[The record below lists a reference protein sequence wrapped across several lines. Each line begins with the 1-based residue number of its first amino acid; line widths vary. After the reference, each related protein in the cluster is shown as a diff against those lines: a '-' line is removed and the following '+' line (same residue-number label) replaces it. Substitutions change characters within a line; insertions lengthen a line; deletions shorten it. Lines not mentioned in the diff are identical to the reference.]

1 MLRTTYHH
9 LSCSYPHFVLIISFH
24 AYPIC
29 TGTRETFNAF
39 TSFSLHVPLT
49 GRREACRRNST
60 TKVGG
65 GRYPH
70 DVSILDVF
78 DIWRPAVGHEES
90 QRKALNFCHLC
101 LDGYTNHLI
110 EAPFYFH
117 FVLENGDLG
126 DCMGLYLLR
135 LLFGKPTKICER
147 FDEKQRKMI
156 KARTK
161 LWSVHSACLLFREE
175 FV

>member
-1 MLRTTYHH
+1 MLRTIYHH

-49 GRREACRRNST
+49 GKLAAETPPQELGAAATPMTRVFLTFST
-60 TKVGG
+60 FSDRQLGTKKA
-65 GRYPH
+65 
-70 DVSILDVF
+70 SE
-78 DIWRPAVGHEES
+78 RP
-90 QRKALNFCHLC
+90 RNFCHLC

-126 DCMGLYLLR
+126 DCMGSYLLR